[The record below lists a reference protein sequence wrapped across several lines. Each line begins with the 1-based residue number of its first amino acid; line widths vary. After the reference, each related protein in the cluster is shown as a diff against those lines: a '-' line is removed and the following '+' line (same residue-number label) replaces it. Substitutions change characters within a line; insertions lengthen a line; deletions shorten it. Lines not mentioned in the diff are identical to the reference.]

1 MFSSFGSPLSL
12 WDRIQAWSSRPPHTL
27 LVDSDLC
34 GRRPRR
40 MLSRLGGTDVKRRL
54 DNRSRFHY
62 GRKPPLDLDMDV
74 VHAFFLALDMG
85 AVHKLLPNCRLKDAN
100 PVPSRPHARS
110 RRAARRRLNG
120 VVKPICVAHDPQ
132 TRQPREIRPMTE
144 PEKTPTPEKKLASL
158 SQEKRAKHD
167 ITLACPSA
175 I

>member
-1 MFSSFGSPLSL
+1 MFSSFGSPRSL

-74 VHAFFLALDMG
+74 VHTFFLVLDMG

-110 RRAARRRLNG
+110 RRAARRRL
-120 VVKPICVAHDPQ
+120 PQPHDRIHFADSAPGQ
-132 TRQPREIRPMTE
+132 SPWRRKSPWPPCDSTRLLRQWS
-144 PEKTPTPEKKLASL
+144 ASF
-158 SQEKRAKHD
+158 SAVSAQRMKRFTKH
-167 ITLACPSA
+167 
-175 I
+175 